1 MISLKSLLYAI
12 VLVIPILV
20 FVFFYIRKKREI
32 RYFDIILIGSLLWV
46 CGFAFTV
53 NFGGII
59 FMIIEYARKIA
70 IHLLKFTQ

>member
-1 MISLKSLLYAI
+1 MFSLESLLYTV

-20 FVFFYIRKKREI
+20 FLYFYIRKKSEFG
-32 RYFDIILIGSLLWV
+32 YVDVVLIGGLLWV

-59 FMIIEYARKIA
+59 FMILEYARKI
-70 IHLLKFTQ
+70 IDYLFRYF

>member
-1 MISLKSLLYAI
+1 MFSLESVLYMV

-20 FVFFYIRKKREI
+20 FVYFYIRKKSEFGYI
-32 RYFDIILIGSLLWV
+32 DIVLIGGLLWV

-59 FMIIEYARKIA
+59 FMIIEYARKI
-70 IHLLKFTQ
+70 IDYLFKYF

>member
-32 RYFDIILIGSLLWV
+32 RYFDIILIGSFLWI
-46 CGFAFTV
+46 CGFVFTI

-59 FMIIEYARKIA
+59 FMIMQYVRRIIDYLFKY
-70 IHLLKFTQ
+70 F

>member
-1 MISLKSLLYAI
+1 MFSLKSLLYMV

-20 FVFFYIRKKREI
+20 FVYFYIRKKNEFG
-32 RYFDIILIGSLLWV
+32 YFDVVLIGGLLWV

-59 FMIIEYARKIA
+59 FMIMEYVRKI
-70 IHLLKFTQ
+70 IDYLFEYF

>member
-1 MISLKSLLYAI
+1 MFSLESLLYTV

-20 FVFFYIRKKREI
+20 FVYFYIRKKSGFG
-32 RYFDIILIGSLLWV
+32 YFDVVLIGSLLWV

-59 FMIIEYARKIA
+59 FMIVEYARKTIDY
-70 IHLLKFTQ
+70 LFKYF